1 MSIDTMKTINNYK
14 GQINVRYSMRV
25 SDMCAI
31 EEASDDLFDIISNAF
46 TFGYAQGAKATRK
59 ELAR

>member
-1 MSIDTMKTINNYK
+1 MSIDTMKTINNCK
-14 GQINVRYSMRV
+14 GQINVRYSMRT
-25 SDMCAI
+25 SDMYAI
-31 EEASDDLFDIISNAF
+31 QEASEGLFDMMTNAF